1 MDILKNKI
9 NPTQHTTDVLVI
21 GSGAAGLSVAL
32 RLAHLGKIT
41 VLSKAEVTEGSTF
54 YAQGGIAAVLD
65 ESDSVDSHVEDTLI
79 AGAGLCDEK
88 AVRYTVEHSREAI
101 EWLIERGVM
110 FSKEDEAYHLTREGG
125 HSKRRIIHSDDA
137 TGKAVSTTLVSAVLN
152 EPNIHILEHYIAVD
166 MITSQKLGQKL
177 GKTDNRCHGA
187 YVLNL
192 KEDRVE
198 TISARFVV
206 LATGG
211 ASKVYLYT
219 SNPDVASGDGI
230 AMAWR
235 AGCSVANLEFNQFH
249 PTCLYH
255 PQARSFLIS
264 EALRGEGAVL
274 LRPNGER
281 FMPEY
286 DERAEL
292 APRDIVARTIDH
304 EIKKHGIECVYLDIS
319 HKDEDFIK
327 SHFPTIYSRCL
338 EFGLDITKD
347 AIPVVPAAHYTCGG
361 VRVDLNSRTDVE
373 GLYAVGEVACTGLH
387 GANRM
392 ASNSL
397 LECLVFAQAAANDI
411 EAQWDPSQSPPQ
423 LPPWDESQ
431 VTNSDEEVVL
441 SHNWHEL
448 RQLMWDYVGIVRTDK
463 RLQRALRRIELL
475 KQEIHEYYSNFKVSN
490 DLIELRNLVVVA
502 ELIVRCAMQRKE
514 SRGLHYTL
522 DYPELADK
530 AIDSSLKPP
539 VQD

>member
-1 MDILKNKI
+1 MKNTI
-9 NPTQHTTDVLVI
+9 NPSQHITDVLVI

-110 FSKEDEAYHLTREGG
+110 FSKEDESYHLTREGG

-152 EPNIHILEHYIAVD
+152 EPNINILEHYIAVD
-166 MITSQKLGQKL
+166 LITGNKLGND
-177 GKTDNRCHGA
+177 DNRCHGA

-192 KEDRVE
+192 KKDRVE

-327 SHFPTIYSRCL
+327 GHFPTIYSRCL

-361 VRVDLNSRTDVE
+361 VKVDLNSRTDVS

-411 EAQWDPSQSPPQ
+411 EAQWDPSESPPV

-431 VTNSDEEVVL
+431 VTDSDEEVVL

-522 DYPELADK
+522 DYPKLAK
-530 AIDSSLKPP
+530 EARDSYLAPLDNHS
-539 VQD
+539 